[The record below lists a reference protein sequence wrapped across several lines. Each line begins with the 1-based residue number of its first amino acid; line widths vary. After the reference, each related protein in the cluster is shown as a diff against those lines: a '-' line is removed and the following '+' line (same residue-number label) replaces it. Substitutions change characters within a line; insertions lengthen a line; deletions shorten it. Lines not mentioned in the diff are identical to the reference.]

1 MSWQFI
7 VVPNFSITFLLELRI
22 EMKKRTYLGGVF
34 LCLTMG
40 LHMTNAQT
48 SGQPKI
54 KMKQRLL
61 LNQFESEYVL
71 TASERMALKESRIAY
86 QYKTKELLDSL
97 DISTKKRK
105 RLIQELKRNPLS
117 DRVQDAISS
126 EMKSNN
132 NIED

>member
-1 MSWQFI
+1 M
-7 VVPNFSITFLLELRI
+7 
-22 EMKKRTYLGGVF
+22 TY
-34 LCLTMG
+34 
-40 LHMTNAQT
+40 AQNT
-48 SGQPKI
+48 VQPKI

-105 RLIQELKRNPLS
+105 RLIQELKRNPFS
-117 DRVQDAISS
+117 DRIQDAIAS
-126 EMKSNN
+126 ELKS
-132 NIED
+132 EDNLEN

>member
-1 MSWQFI
+1 
-7 VVPNFSITFLLELRI
+7 
-22 EMKKRTYLGGVF
+22 
-34 LCLTMG
+34 MG
-40 LHMTNAQT
+40 LHMANAQT

-117 DRVQDAISS
+117 DRVQEAISS
-126 EMKSNN
+126 EMKSND